1 MKDIKKY
8 HSMLLIRRFEEA
20 LCPYIDNNQIRTPC
34 HLYIG
39 QEAIA
44 VGICSHLND
53 EDLIWGNHRSHG
65 HYIAKGGD
73 VSLLMN
79 EIFCKE
85 NGCSGGRGGSMHI
98 VDKEKG
104 ILGTVPIVAGT
115 VPLAVG
121 AALSMKLEK
130 LNRVSVTFFGDGATE
145 EGHVL
150 ESINFA
156 NLYDL
161 PVIFVI
167 ENNLYSSHMHM
178 SERRKQMDLQE
189 IGSLF
194 GVPSFKIDGN
204 DVEEVSNTMKE
215 LISNLRKGGGPAIIE
230 CMTYRWR
237 GHVGSSFDE
246 DVGVKRKDEL
256 SGWLEK
262 DPIIREKNRLIEM
275 GVGKSDLEQIESDVQ
290 KEINQ
295 AIENALSSEY
305 PSPESIMSH
314 LFFNNK

>member
-204 DVEEVSNTMKE
+204 DVEVVSNTMEE
-215 LISNLRKGGGPAIIE
+215 LISNVRKGGGPAIIE

-246 DVGVKRKDEL
+246 DVGVKRKNEL

-275 GVGKSDLEQIESDVQ
+275 GVGKGDLEQIESDVQ

-305 PSPESIMSH
+305 PSPESILSH
-314 LFFNNK
+314 LFF